1 MCNTLVT
8 ALARVIVRTPPSRK
22 TARTLLAVTM
32 ALLIAQT
39 AFAQDDVIAR
49 ARAASSSG
57 RSDEAFAMLEE
68 RLAETPRDVDVRLI
82 YGLIL
87 SWEHRYDEAR
97 EQLRRVL
104 ALAPRYQ
111 DAQVAL
117 MNVEWW
123 SGRRA
128 EARDLSM
135 EILASDPGNPQ
146 ARLIRQRLDASSK
159 RPWTATT
166 WYTNDT
172 FNDGDPWHE
181 FALSL
186 GRETPFGS
194 VLVRGTEARRFGYG
208 DQLIEVEAYPTFRA
222 GTYAYVGMGAGTTGD
237 LFPSYRAAFDLYQ
250 NVGHGLEVSGGYR
263 RLQFADP
270 VSIYVATAT
279 QYVGQW
285 SVIGR
290 VYFVPSDQSD
300 SWSFHGESRRYLG
313 GGGTS
318 FISLT
323 VSQGFSRD
331 EPRTVG
337 DASSLHSN
345 TVKGQADVEVS
356 PRTRLLVTLSGS
368 REERAL
374 RIPLWQ
380 TTLSIGAAYRF

>member
-1 MCNTLVT
+1 MCKTST
-8 ALARVIVRTPPSRK
+8 APLGRPVVRKSQSRNR
-22 TARTLLAVTM
+22 AGTLLAAAIV
-32 ALLIAQT
+32 LLVGQT
-39 AFAQDDVIAR
+39 AFAQDDLIAR
-49 ARAASSSG
+49 ARTAFSSG
-57 RSDEAFAMLEE
+57 RSDDAFVMLEE
-68 RLAETPRDVDVRLI
+68 RLAEVPRDVDVRLT
-82 YGLIL
+82 YGLLL

-123 SGRRA
+123 SGHRD

-135 EILASDPGNPQ
+135 EILSSDPGNPQ

-159 RPWTATT
+159 RPWTVTT

-172 FNDGDPWHE
+172 FNEGDPWHE

-186 GRETPFGS
+186 GRETPFGT
-194 VLVRGTEARRFGYG
+194 VLLRGTEARRFGYG

-222 GTYAYVGMGAGTTGD
+222 GTYAFVGVGAGTGGA
-237 LFPSYRAAFDLYQ
+237 LFPTYRTAFDLYQ

-285 SVIGR
+285 SVLGR
-290 VYFVPSDQSD
+290 VYFVPSNQSD
-300 SWSFHGESRRYLG
+300 SWSFHAESRRYLG

-318 FISLT
+318 FIGLT

-337 DASSLHSN
+337 DASTLHSN

-356 PRTRLLVTLSGS
+356 PRTRLLVTLSGT

-374 RIPLWQ
+374 RVPLWQ

>member
-1 MCNTLVT
+1 MSDASNTPVVP
-8 ALARVIVRTPPSRK
+8 AAIGGRLARRAAMP
-22 TARTLLAVTM
+22 LLVAAILSVSG
-32 ALLIAQT
+32 A
-39 AFAQDDVIAR
+39 AFAQDDLIAR
-49 ARAASSSG
+49 ARAAA
-57 RSDEAFAMLEE
+57 SDGHSADAFAMLEE
-68 RLAETPRDVDVRLI
+68 RLAEAPRDVDVRLT

-97 EQLRRVL
+97 DQLRRVL
-104 ALAPRYQ
+104 AVAPRYQ
-111 DAQVAL
+111 DARVAL

-123 SGRRA
+123 SGRRT

-159 RPWTATT
+159 RPWTVTT

-181 FALSL
+181 FAASL
-186 GRETPFGS
+186 GRETPFGT

-208 DQLIEVEAYPTFRA
+208 DQLIEIEAYPTFRA
-222 GTYAYVGMGAGTTGD
+222 GTYAFIGVGAGTRGD
-237 LFPSYRAAFDLYQ
+237 LFPTYRTAFDLYQ

-263 RLQFADP
+263 RLQFTDP
-270 VSIYVATAT
+270 VSIYVASAT

-285 SVIGR
+285 SVLGR

-300 SWSFHGESRRYLG
+300 SWSFHAESRRYLG
-313 GGGTS
+313 GDGTS
-318 FISLT
+318 FIGLT
-323 VSQGFSRD
+323 VSQGFSRE

-337 DASSLHSN
+337 DASTIHAN
-345 TVKGQADVEVS
+345 TVKGQADIEVS
-356 PRTRLLVTLSGS
+356 PRTRLQVTLSGT
-368 REERAL
+368 RQERAL